1 MVEEIIL
8 VLLNVHCCRGP
19 LDGVSGQCYCRAINI
34 GLDGNPNISMVV
46 CVLPSARKDLYD
58 CIKKLC
64 CIERPGMLMLPATC
78 TSTEFVL
85 ILHNLHLHYTTNHS
99 NQSVS
104 QSVNQSINQ
113 SINQ

>member
-1 MVEEIIL
+1 MVVC
-8 VLLNVHCCRGP
+8 VLPSARKDLYDCIKKLCLH
-19 LDGVSGQCYCRAINI
+19 
-34 GLDGNPNISMVV
+34 ISMVV
-46 CVLPSARKDLYD
+46 RVLPSARKDLYD

-85 ILHNLHLHYTTNHS
+85 ILHYLHLHYTTNHS
-99 NQSVS
+99 S

-113 SINQ
+113 